1 MEGTISK
8 DIERIIDIIST
19 NSNNDEVTRTLQKE
33 LVAKYRN
40 EIANID
46 KDLDRGVIALNGG
59 AGRSPNYVL
68 NLNNIKAK
76 LEILLAK
83 LRYERSRPKEQSAPL
98 VNVTNTNSS
107 DNHSNNNN
115 NLSNTNNNTVD
126 VKLLFEDARKN
137 IENDTSLSDTE
148 VEEILNR
155 INELEE
161 VHNSEESP
169 RSKWSKSKQVMSWL
183 LEKGPKIASTLLPLI
198 AEVIKQ

>member
-1 MEGTISK
+1 MEETILK

-19 NSNNDEVTRTLQKE
+19 SSNNDEVTRTLQKE

-46 KDLDRGVIALNGG
+46 KDLDKGVIAFNGG
-59 AGRSPNYVL
+59 SGRVPNYVL

-83 LRYERSRPKEQSAPL
+83 LRDERSRPKEQYAPV

-137 IENDTSLSDTE
+137 IEDDTSLSDTE